1 MKIRIIIVDDEP
13 LARNKLKLFLAKEPD
28 VEIVR
33 ECTNGREAIA
43 ALGKYRADVMFLD
56 IQMPEIDG
64 FGVVEA
70 VAPERLPFVVF
81 VTAHDTFAVKA
92 FEVHALDYLL
102 KPFDRERLKESLV
115 RVRKALQRAS
125 IERHHSQILS
135 LLNDLK
141 KQRPHPERILIKASG
156 RVYFVNIDEIDWAE
170 AEGNYIG
177 LHVGKETHLLRQTIK
192 ALEHQLD
199 PHHFVRI
206 HRSTILNV
214 ERIKELQP
222 WFGGDYLAILR
233 DGQRLNVSRTFRKR
247 LTHFLARS

>member
-28 VEIVR
+28 IEIVR
-33 ECTNGREAIA
+33 ECANGREAIA

-64 FGVVEA
+64 FGVVGA

-81 VTAHDTFAVKA
+81 VTAHDAFAVKA

-115 RVRKALQRAS
+115 RVRKAMQRAS

-141 KQRPHPERILIKASG
+141 KQRPQPERILIKASG
-156 RVYFVNIDEIDWAE
+156 RVYFVTIDEIDWVE
-170 AEGNYIG
+170 AEGNYIK
-177 LHVGKETHLLRQTIK
+177 LHVGNETHLLRQTIK
-192 ALEHQLD
+192 ALEQQLD

-206 HRSTILNV
+206 HRSTIINV
-214 ERIKELQP
+214 DRIKELQP

-233 DGQRLNVSRTFRKR
+233 NGHRLNVSRTFRKR
-247 LTHFLARS
+247 LTQFLSRS